1 MGIQLVDCYKISS
14 KKKKA
19 EKTGISRNADREVK
33 KDMLNVKET
42 VSTGFVVTVVWLC
55 WIFLAVQG
63 LVART
68 APWHVGS

>member
-1 MGIQLVDCYKISS
+1 MGIQLVDCYKVSS

-33 KDMLNVKET
+33 KDMLYVKET
-42 VSTGFVVTVVWLC
+42 VSTGFVVWLC
-55 WIFLAVQG
+55 WIFLEVQG